1 MLKNKNGGIIMI
13 IRKKTI
19 YLVSLI
25 LMLVMFGFINHQL
38 SKSSVTDSSVDYQS
52 YEEGLT
58 DVNNP
63 NSDLVEVVNDNEESQ
78 DTSSTSTE
86 DIEVVDSIDTEV
98 RDVTAE
104 VNSEIGTAITSEENL
119 EKSNYFVEYR
129 LSRDKMRAEL
139 IDRLNDIVKNDT
151 TSQGV
156 RDSAQNEII
165 EMGQITETEL
175 LIEGLIKSKGF
186 EDALVFIGESGAK
199 IVVSAKELSEA
210 EVMQIL
216 EIVTSETE
224 LKANDIKI
232 MKKQS

>member
-1 MLKNKNGGIIMI
+1 MI

-25 LMLVMFGFINHQL
+25 LMLVMLGFINHQL
-38 SKSSVTDSSVDYQS
+38 SKESVTDSSVDYQS

-58 DVNNP
+58 EIANP
-63 NSDLVEVVNDNEESQ
+63 NSDLVEVVNDLEDTEE
-78 DTSSTSTE
+78 TSAEGE

-98 RDVTAE
+98 GDITSE
-104 VNSEIGTAITSEENL
+104 VNAQIGTAITSEENI
-119 EKSNYFVEYR
+119 EKTNYFVEYR

-139 IDRLNDIVKNDT
+139 IDRLNDIVKNDS

-156 RDSAQNEII
+156 RDSAQKEII
-165 EMGQITETEL
+165 EVGQLTEKEL
-175 LIEGLIKSKGF
+175 LVEGIIKSKGF
-186 EDALVFIGESGAK
+186 EDALVFIGDSGAR
-199 IVVSAKELSEA
+199 IVVSTNELSEN

-224 LKANDIKI
+224 LKTSDIKI